1 MIVTEINIP
10 KMDGFLLKEKLL
22 SNSRTKN
29 IEVIYLSYQKDED
42 SVNRA
47 QELGVVHYVKKP
59 YLLSELLGLIKR
71 NIRGVN
77 K

>member
-1 MIVTEINIP
+1 
-10 KMDGFLLKEKLL
+10 MDGFLLKEKLL